1 VQATSTT
8 AAPTTTVSLADLRER
23 LLTAG
28 EVGAG
33 WKPETEIT
41 AADLGGIGELPCSG
55 VPDLAINPTI
65 AARLV
70 AATGIIMSPT
80 DGTPRG
86 IKEILVTGEPDR
98 LSRDLDAVIGA
109 TTDNCIGKDLV
120 TKDHE
125 KVRMEVVALDGI
137 GDQRSAV
144 TVTVGEP
151 PDYQSTWRG
160 YQAVVRVGP
169 VAMMIST
176 FQVMGTPDAKPVMD
190 EAGFVALV
198 KQAVAKLSP

>member
-1 VQATSTT
+1 MGS
-8 AAPTTTVSLADLRER
+8 
-23 LLTAG
+23 
-28 EVGAG
+28 G

-70 AATGIIMSPT
+70 AATGIILSPT

-98 LSRDLDAVIGA
+98 LARDLEAVIGA
-109 TTDNCIGKDLV
+109 ATDNCIGKDLV
-120 TKDHE
+120 TKDNE
-125 KVRMEVVALDGI
+125 KIRMEVLALDGF
-137 GDQRSAV
+137 GDQRSAI
-144 TVTVGEP
+144 TVMVGEP

-160 YQAVVRVGP
+160 YQAIVRVGS
-169 VAMMIST
+169 VAIMISA
-176 FQVMGTPDAKPVMD
+176 FEVMGTPDAKPVMD
-190 EAGFVALV
+190 AAGFVRLV
-198 KQAVAKLSP
+198 EQAVSKLSR